1 MNEEQFAPRFWDA
14 SEGAK
19 QLLTHKLLINWVKI
33 KLFPIES
40 DVKNFVFQKK
50 CHSIMSANKF
60 KTRVLQFACFLKI
73 EEIVQKISKN

>member
-1 MNEEQFAPRFWDA
+1 MSEEQFGPRFW
-14 SEGAK
+14 EGAK
-19 QLLTHKLLINWVKI
+19 QLLTHILLIKWVKI

-60 KTRVLQFACFLKI
+60 KTRVLQFTGFLQVEKI
-73 EEIVQKISKN
+73 DQKMLKKIKF